1 MQDAHFAVEQDIRA
15 RRGVPFQFNGTGG
28 IWRRAAVEEAGGWSH
43 DTLSEDL
50 DLVLRTHLKGWGGV
64 FLMEPHVV
72 GELPQNL
79 DDFRVQQSRWS
90 KGFVQVARK
99 LLVPIWNSELSGEA
113 KFTTTVALGQQLV
126 FPVLVVGVVGL
137 VISAFGHDGMPGFFR
152 FLLWLWLISVVV
164 ILFGTTFGAYRR
176 LKRGGIGQ
184 YLVTALSVPV
194 VIGYLAAANAGAI
207 VGAGFGK
214 KSEFTRTP
222 KTGS

>member
-1 MQDAHFAVEQDIRA
+1 MTGAQHAGAPPHRA
-15 RRGVPFQFNGTGG
+15 P
-28 IWRRAAVEEAGGWSH
+28 AAYC
-43 DTLSEDL
+43 
-50 DLVLRTHLKGWGGV
+50 
-64 FLMEPHVV
+64 
-72 GELPQNL
+72 
-79 DDFRVQQSRWS
+79 
-90 KGFVQVARK
+90 
-99 LLVPIWNSELSGEA
+99 
-113 KFTTTVALGQQLV
+113 
-126 FPVLVVGVVGL
+126 VVGVVGL